1 MLDPRNGWLPKLLMT
16 ARGKLHLSLVWTFAL
31 LVLVGCSTMFK
42 SPEDIE
48 ADKVELE
55 ISRMHFFGASG
66 VSFTPDARRVAI
78 GTREMIWV
86 ADIGRSESI
95 ARIGYENAAR
105 FGGNKSLQFIDNK
118 RLAIGADGFIFIWDL
133 KEGHVIHRLSLSSKL
148 YSPKAIAWS
157 EVAQLLA
164 FSTGAGGSPVKVVK
178 VEETGFGSV
187 RDVPGFEGVPA
198 DLAFSH
204 DGQYL
209 AAAGDSKN
217 VSVRE
222 VATGELVG
230 DLPTEGFVTELELF
244 GKNQLLVAG
253 ADIAFWTFKDDDD
266 VTEIDNPSLQSQHA
280 RQVTIQVAGGIAY
293 GLVLPFL
300 ILGGATLDD
309 HAGAYESLVT
319 GVNTSPQSWCGR
331 STTISPDGKWMADIY
346 PGITKEVIRI
356 FNMESGELVKSLDPK
371 GEYHCAAKFSP
382 DSKQLLITSNKV
394 ARMYDTDSWQHHDIR
409 LN

>member
-1 MLDPRNGWLPKLLMT
+1 MLDPRSGWLLKLLMT
-16 ARGKLHLSLVWTFAL
+16 PKGKLHLSPVWTLAL
-31 LVLVGCSTMFK
+31 LVSVGCSTMFK

-86 ADIGRSESI
+86 ADIGRSETI
-95 ARIGYENAAR
+95 ARISYENAAR

-133 KEGHVIHRLSLSSKL
+133 KEGLVTHRLSLSSKI
-148 YSPKAIAWS
+148 YSPRAIAWS
-157 EVAQLLA
+157 EVAQILA

-204 DGQYL
+204 DGRYL
-209 AAAGDSKN
+209 AAAGDSKS
-217 VSVRE
+217 VSIRE

-244 GKNQLLVAG
+244 GKDQLLVAG
-253 ADIAFWTFKDDDD
+253 ADIAFWTFKGDDD

-293 GLVLPFL
+293 GLIFPIL

-309 HAGAYESLVT
+309 YTGAYESLVT

-331 STTISPDGKWMADIY
+331 STTISPDGKLLVDVF
-346 PGITKEVIRI
+346 PGISSEIIRI
-356 FNMESGELVKSLDPK
+356 YNMENDSLYRKLNPPGENSC
-371 GEYHCAAKFSP
+371 GAKFSP
-382 DSKQLLITSNKV
+382 DGRLLLISTDKV
-394 ARMYDTDSWQHHDIR
+394 VRIYDSRTWQYEELD
-409 LN
+409 LK